1 MIVSIGKFGPYVRLK
16 DKFYSLSKNDDP
28 YEVDLERCIDIIK
41 NKRIAEAEKERLR
54 ELYPHNIGELDGAP
68 ISANIGRYGPYLIYR
83 NENYRLPKHLDPLK
97 LTVGEALAI
106 IETAGEKKPRG
117 RKKKGEN

>member
-1 MIVSIGKFGPYVRLK
+1 MQDKYVSPFSERYSSDKMQYIFSPDFKFETWRRLWIA
-16 DKFYSLSKNDDP
+16 L
-28 YEVDLERCIDIIK
+28 
-41 NKRIAEAEKERLR
+41 AEAEKERLR

-68 ISANIGRYGPYLIYR
+68 VSANIGRYGPYLIYR